1 MKYSR
6 LRTESQS
13 FFLRPSSLTQVRRAA
28 GRNEMDEAQRKNSLL
43 PQYSLHHLVKDRY
56 PRFVDALSDLDD
68 ALTLTYLFA
77 SLPAHSNVN
86 SSVINKAKNLAAAWG
101 SYCAT
106 TSCITKSFISV
117 KGVYLEA
124 TIQGTAI
131 RWIVPHAFT
140 QHLPKD
146 VDFRVMRTFLEFYE
160 TMLNFGLFKLYN
172 DIGVRYPFPAKEL
185 GGDVIGNT
193 SAVLAKTLRAL
204 MKGLDSSKGVVS
216 QVVTESLK
224 EESQQHNTD
233 EGRKS
238 KRSKR
243 DKDLVKSVD
252 AALSKLKED
261 EESDDDDENNE
272 DDQSNGEDND
282 DVDVSAPL
290 RAALDQVAE
299 EEARGAVL
307 GIASDIDDE
316 TVKRRRL
323 FEGLVFFFSREIP
336 RGYLELV
343 CLSYGAK
350 VGWEAEDSPISMKD
364 FSITHHVVD
373 RPKLPSNYDSLP
385 KSREFIQPQWIL
397 DSANFMF
404 LLPIAKYSVGVSLPP
419 HLSPWVDNEEEGYK
433 PAYAEE
439 IEKLKNGESIEEQ
452 EMEEISSDVPEMED
466 DDEEEPMEDEQE
478 DEEEEEE
485 DASSDEEEEEPVV
498 TPVKKTK
505 TKRDRKKEEEEEA
518 HALAK
523 TMMSRKAAHLYG
535 RMQYGIAGK
544 QAKIDT
550 LHKRRAEIDSSK
562 TKEKGT
568 GKTVSKQKVERLKKE
583 RLTLETQYDG
593 SGGTMKKSKK
603 RKST

>member
-1 MKYSR
+1 
-6 LRTESQS
+6 
-13 FFLRPSSLTQVRRAA
+13 
-28 GRNEMDEAQRKNSLL
+28 MDEAQRKNSLL
-43 PQYSLHHLVKDRY
+43 PQYSLHHLVKERY

-86 SSVINKAKNLAAAWG
+86 SSVINKAKNLAASWG

-124 TIQGTAI
+124 TIHGTAI
-131 RWIVPHAFT
+131 RWVVPHAFT
-140 QHLPKD
+140 QHLPND

-160 TMLNFGLFKLYN
+160 TMLNFVLFKLYN

-185 GGDVIGNT
+185 GSEMVGNT

-204 MKGLDSSKGVVS
+204 MKGLDSSKGAVS
-216 QVVTESLK
+216 QVVTESLQ
-224 EESQQHNTD
+224 EQQQND
-233 EGRKS
+233 GEGRKA

-243 DKDLVKSVD
+243 DKDLINSVD
-252 AALSKLKED
+252 VALSKLKD
-261 EESDDDDENNE
+261 EESEEDDENSDDNDAE
-272 DDQSNGEDND
+272 DD

-299 EEARGAVL
+299 DEARGAVL
-307 GIASDIDDE
+307 GIAAEVDDE

-343 CLSYGAK
+343 CFSYGAK

-364 FSITHHVVD
+364 PSITHHVVD
-373 RPKLPSNYDSLP
+373 RPKLPNSYDSLP

-404 LLPIAKYSVGVSLPP
+404 LLPIAKYGIGVSLPP

-439 IEKLKNGESIEEQ
+439 IEKLKNGESVDDR
-452 EMEEISSDVPEMED
+452 EMEDASSDVPEMED
-466 DDEEEPMEDEQE
+466 DDDEQD
-478 DEEEEEE
+478 DEEEDELEEE
-485 DASSDEEEEEPVV
+485 AHEDADSDKEEEEEPAIKSI
-498 TPVKKTK
+498 KKTK
-505 TKRDRKKEEEEEA
+505 SKKDRQREVEEEA

-544 QAKIDT
+544 QAKIDA

-562 TKEKGT
+562 TKEN
-568 GKTVSKQKVERLKKE
+568 GKTVLKQKVERLKKE
-583 RLTLETQYDG
+583 RSTLETQYDE
-593 SGGTMKKSKK
+593 SGGTMKKGKK

>member
-1 MKYSR
+1 
-6 LRTESQS
+6 
-13 FFLRPSSLTQVRRAA
+13 
-28 GRNEMDEAQRKNSLL
+28 MDEAQRKNSLL
-43 PQYSLHHLVKDRY
+43 PQYTLHHLVKERY
-56 PRFVDALSDLDD
+56 PRFIDALSDLDD

-146 VDFRVMRTFLEFYE
+146 VDFRVMRTFLEFFE
-160 TMLNFGLFKLYN
+160 TMLNFVLFKLYN

-185 GGDVIGNT
+185 GGEVIGNT

-204 MKGLDSSKGVVS
+204 MQGLDSSKGVVS
-216 QVVTESLK
+216 KVVTETLN
-224 EESQQHNTD
+224 EESQQTTK
-233 EGRKS
+233 EGNPAKKS
-238 KRSKR
+238 KH

-252 AALSKLKED
+252 VALNKLK
-261 EESDDDDENNE
+261 EESDDDNE
-272 DDQSNGEDND
+272 SNGEEDED
-282 DVDVSAPL
+282 DVDVSGPL
-290 RAALDQVAE
+290 RAALDHVAE
-299 EEARGAVL
+299 EEARGTVP
-307 GIASDIDDE
+307 GVASEVDDE

-350 VGWEAEDSPISMKD
+350 VGWEAEDSPISIKD
-364 FSITHHVVD
+364 PSITHHVVD
-373 RPKLPSNYDSLP
+373 RPKIPSSYESLP

-404 LLPIAKYSVGVSLPP
+404 LLPIAKYAVGVSLPP

-439 IEKLKNGESIEEQ
+439 IEKLKNGESLEER
-452 EMEEISSDVPEMED
+452 EMEEASSDVDEMEQNEEEE
-466 DDEEEPMEDEQE
+466 DEEEASHESEE
-478 DEEEEEE
+478 ENSEEEEEE
-485 DASSDEEEEEPVV
+485 PEKEPVQK
-498 TPVKKTK
+498 PKSKK
-505 TKRDRKKEEEEEA
+505 DRKQKEEEEA

-535 RMQYGIAGK
+535 RMQYGIASK
-544 QAKIDT
+544 QANVDA
-550 LHKRRAEIDSSK
+550 LHKRRAEIESSK
-562 TKEKGT
+562 SKDKGT

-583 RLTLETQYDG
+583 RQTLENQYDG

-603 RKST
+603 RKSS